1 MHGEHEAFTWL
12 GLIPG
17 LEHYPIH
24 IVTSVF
30 LIGLL
35 TVLGLV
41 ATLKLKAAGESALIP
56 EGTLTYRNFFELVA
70 EKIYGFC
77 ENVMGAHDT
86 EKYFPVI
93 ATLFLFVFGANLIGL
108 IPGFLPPTENMNV
121 TLAAGLF
128 VFLYYNYQ
136 GFKEHGIGYIKH
148 FFGPVWYMAPILFV
162 IELLSHFF
170 RPMTLALRLRG
181 NIMGDHIILST
192 FHSLVPYGV
201 PVIFYGLGLFV
212 AFVQAF
218 VFCLLT
224 MVYISLSTAHDH

>member
-1 MHGEHEAFTWL
+1 MHGEHEPFTWL
-12 GLIPG
+12 GHIPG

-24 IVTSVF
+24 ITTSIFV
-30 LIGLL
+30 LALL
-35 TVLGLV
+35 VILGAV
-41 ATLKLKAAGESALIP
+41 ATMKLRAAGDNAIIP
-56 EGTLTYRNFFELVA
+56 EGKLTFRNFFDLIA
-70 EKIYGFC
+70 EKLYGLC
-77 ENVMGAHDT
+77 ENVMGAHDA

-93 ATLFLFVFGANLIGL
+93 GTLFIFIFSCNLIGL

-128 VFLYYNYQ
+128 VFLYYNYH

-148 FFGPVWYMAPILFV
+148 FFGPVWYMAPIILV
-162 IELLSHFF
+162 IEILSHFF
-170 RPMTLALRLRG
+170 RPVTLGLRLRG
-181 NIMGDHIILST
+181 NMMGDHIILGT
-192 FHSLVPYGV
+192 FLDLVPYGV

-212 AFVQAF
+212 SFVQAF